1 MGNAASPVA
10 AVSSSMAAG
19 LLSVRQGATTLIH
32 LVRLAA
38 VIAMMTGHFMLHIGA
53 MLMHTAMCCLSGTE
67 NDMQPGCLG
76 LTVEGEHRYASDNG

>member
-1 MGNAASPVA
+1 MPADLLPIVYHGAA
-10 AVSSSMAAG
+10 
-19 LLSVRQGATTLIH
+19 TLVH

-38 VIAMMTGHFMLHIGA
+38 LGAMVTRHLVLHNGA

-76 LTVEGEHRYASDNG
+76 LTAEGEHRYASDNG